1 MEGMSVTAMSRTAT
15 AALGTMGTRIE
26 LRRRALEW
34 SIEDTAARLGVN
46 PRTVRAVEL
55 GRPTV
60 KVGTV
65 FAYADLVGVR
75 LFGLEGDELVR
86 ARRVGEDTLALL
98 PALTPGPDRT
108 ALDDEEGF

>member
-1 MEGMSVTAMSRTAT
+1 MEGDYRQ
-15 AALGTMGTRIE
+15 TRVRCVAG
-26 LRRRALEW
+26 RRVRR
-34 SIEDTAARLGVN
+34 ARLGVN
-46 PRTVRAVEL
+46 PRTVRAVEM

-86 ARRVGEDTLALL
+86 ARRAGEDTLALL

-108 ALDDEEGF
+108 VLDDEEGF